1 MTTATKR
8 RKKKSQS
15 PAAQNAAD
23 RRVNVAQDVDQAKI
37 AAMTFQNAGN
47 PLTFVADSIAGL
59 ERNYRKL
66 QTQEARREFW
76 DSFAD
81 SMEKRTPGGWASVY
95 HGLEMLRK
103 TEWYWKPK
111 GYETFN
117 DFLRAEMS
125 HSFAQLDALE
135 RRYHFAVTS
144 CPRLFKLSADKA
156 DAMIDKLDKA
166 AALKRHGGDR
176 KSDQVAQK
184 RKEQLDFSEAVEVD
198 LESQSEEFKRGY
210 KSYGSTHHFYRF
222 SRLKRESPKVAE
234 RLLKGEFTKARKC
247 GTLFVDM
254 AAAEREAERLTKG
267 KFVTK
272 ARPSQAKPPLQKA
285 KEAIARLSPA
295 ELKQIAKWIKD
306 RK

>member
-1 MTTATKR
+1 MART
-8 RKKKSQS
+8 SS
-15 PAAQNAAD
+15 
-23 RRVNVAQDVDQAKI
+23 VNVAQDVDRAKI
-37 AAMTFQNAGN
+37 AAMPFQNAGN
-47 PLTFVADSIAGL
+47 PLTFVADSIAGI
-59 ERNYRKL
+59 ERNYEKL

-95 HGLEMLRK
+95 HGLEMLRN

-111 GYETFN
+111 GYKTFN

-156 DAMIDKLDKA
+156 DAMIAKFQTA
-166 AALKRHGGDR
+166 AALKRNGVRGKGKKALLKKE
-176 KSDQVAQK
+176 KSRA
-184 RKEQLDFSEAVEVD
+184 FSEAAEVD
-198 LESQSEEFKRGY
+198 LESQTEEFKRGY
-210 KSYGSTHHFYRF
+210 RSYGSTHHFYRF
-222 SRLKRESPKVAE
+222 SRLKRESPKVAD

-254 AAAEREAERLTKG
+254 AAAEREAEKLTNG
-267 KFVTK
+267 KFVAK
-272 ARPSQAKPPLQKA
+272 ARASQAKPPLQKA

-295 ELKQIAKWIKD
+295 ELKQIAQWIRN

>member
-1 MTTATKR
+1 MTATAN
-8 RKKKSQS
+8 KKKRVAKLASS
-15 PAAQNAAD
+15 PP
-23 RRVNVAQDVDQAKI
+23 VNVAQDVDKAKI
-37 AAMTFQNAGN
+37 AAMAFQNAGN

-59 ERNYRKL
+59 ERSYEKL
-66 QTQEARREFW
+66 QTEDARREFW
-76 DSFAD
+76 DSFSE

-95 HGLEMLRK
+95 HGLELLRK

-111 GYETFN
+111 GYKTFN
-117 DFLRAEMS
+117 DFLRAEMA

-156 DAMIDKLDKA
+156 DAMIAKLETA
-166 AALKRHGGDR
+166 AALMPNGRPPGSGKTLP
-176 KSDQVAQK
+176 K
-184 RKEQLDFSEAVEVD
+184 KEKGRVFSEAGEVD

-210 KSYGSTHHFYRF
+210 KSYGSNHHFYRF

-254 AAAEREAERLTKG
+254 AAAEREAEQMTNG
-267 KFVTK
+267 KFVAK
-272 ARPSQAKPPLQKA
+272 ARASQAKPPMQKA
-285 KEAIARLSPA
+285 KEAIAKLSPQ
-295 ELKQIAKWIKD
+295 EFKQIVAWIRN

>member
-1 MTTATKR
+1 MTATATK
-8 RKKKSQS
+8 KKRQAKPAKS
-15 PAAQNAAD
+15 PA
-23 RRVNVAQDVDQAKI
+23 VNVAQDVDKAKI

-59 ERNYRKL
+59 ERSYEKL
-66 QTQEARREFW
+66 QTEEAQREFW
-76 DSFAD
+76 DSFAE

-95 HGLEMLRK
+95 HGLELLRK

-111 GYETFN
+111 GYRTFN

-125 HSFAQLDALE
+125 HSFTQLDVLE

-166 AALKRHGGDR
+166 AALRPHGVRGKGKKELLKNE
-176 KSDQVAQK
+176 KS
-184 RKEQLDFSEAVEVD
+184 RSFSEAGEVD

-210 KSYGSTHHFYRF
+210 RSYGSTHHFYRF

-254 AAAEREAERLTKG
+254 AAAEREAEQMTNG
-267 KFVTK
+267 KFVAK
-272 ARPSQAKPPLQKA
+272 ARASQAKPPMQKA
-285 KEAIARLSPA
+285 KEAIARLSPQ
-295 ELKQIAKWIKD
+295 EFKQIVAWIRS

>member
-1 MTTATKR
+1 MASATMK
-8 RKKKSQS
+8 RKKKRSQKGAEAS
-15 PAAQNAAD
+15 V
-23 RRVNVAQDVDQAKI
+23 VNVAQDVDKAKI
-37 AAMTFQNAGN
+37 AAMAFQNAGN

-59 ERNYRKL
+59 ERSYKKL
-66 QTQEARREFW
+66 QTEEARREFW

-95 HGLEMLRK
+95 HGLELLRK

-111 GYETFN
+111 GYRTFN

-125 HSFAQLDALE
+125 HSFTQLDVLE

-156 DAMIDKLDKA
+156 DAMISKLEA
-166 AALKRHGGDR
+166 TEVLRPHGTNQHGDGGP
-176 KSDQVAQK
+176 AQK
-184 RKEQLDFSEAVEVD
+184 RKEQVLFSEAGEVD

-254 AAAEREAERLTKG
+254 AAAEREAERLTNG
-267 KFVTK
+267 KFVAK
-272 ARPSQAKPPLQKA
+272 ARASQAKPPMQKA
-285 KEAIARLSPA
+285 KEAIAKLSPQ
-295 ELKQIAKWIKD
+295 EFKQIVAWIRS

>member
-1 MTTATKR
+1 MTATATK
-8 RKKKSQS
+8 KKRQAKSAKS
-15 PAAQNAAD
+15 LA
-23 RRVNVAQDVDQAKI
+23 VNVAQDVDKAKI
-37 AAMTFQNAGN
+37 AAMAFQNAGN

-59 ERNYRKL
+59 ERSYEKL
-66 QTQEARREFW
+66 QTEEARREFW

-95 HGLEMLRK
+95 HGLELLRK

-111 GYETFN
+111 GYRTFN

-125 HSFAQLDALE
+125 HSFTQLDALE

-156 DAMIDKLDKA
+156 DAMISKLEA
-166 AALKRHGGDR
+166 TEALRPHGVRGAG
-176 KSDQVAQK
+176 KKELPQK
-184 RKEQLDFSEAVEVD
+184 EKGRSFSEAGEVD

-210 KSYGSTHHFYRF
+210 KSYGSNHHFYRF

-254 AAAEREAERLTKG
+254 AAAEREAEQMTNG
-267 KFVTK
+267 KFVAK
-272 ARPSQAKPPLQKA
+272 ARASQAKPPVQKA
-285 KEAIARLSPA
+285 KEAIAKLSPQ
-295 ELKQIAKWIKD
+295 EFKQIVAWIRN